1 MRRKLA
7 RGRKASHIKIRRETY
22 NSLSALLLVV
32 ASLLIWASYLHQG
45 KILILINDLITHYLG
60 FMAGLFLPL
69 PLLSGAAFVSGFKTR
84 FSRPNAFLGSVL
96 IFLSFLG
103 IFNSGSY
110 GSFIWADVAALVSAP
125 GSYLIFFTGIVS
137 GFIVLFDIPLETVLK
152 VLGKIFGIFTL
163 FSPKPKLGVL
173 DQSALKPQNAVSKPD
188 FAIKNPNI
196 GAKPAFFPPKPQE
209 RTSSISPQQA
219 IPSAANVPWNYPPLS
234 ILSDNISGKAD
245 RGNVN
250 DNAGIIESTLD
261 AFGISAKVKDVNYG
275 PAVTQY
281 ALEVA
286 LGTKLSKI
294 SALGSDLALAL
305 AAPTGQIRIEAPI
318 PGKSLVGIELPN
330 RAPEFVGL
338 KKVLEDDLLLHH
350 KSKLAVAL
358 GLDVS
363 GKAIV
368 GDIGKMPHV
377 LIAGSTGS
385 GKSVCINTFIGTLLF
400 RCSPQELNLILVDP
414 KRVELT
420 GYNGIPHLL
429 TPVIVEPEKVL
440 SALKWATHEMDRR
453 YKLFAEVG
461 ARNLEGYNELSGFQ
475 ALPYIVIVIDELADI
490 MLYAPVEVEDTITRI
505 AQMARATGIHLVIA
519 TQRPSVDIIT
529 GLIKANIPTRIA
541 FAVSSMIDSRVI
553 IDQPGAEKLLGKGD
567 MLFIPPDQAKP
578 TRIQGCFVS
587 EKETHQLIDFLKK
600 QGVAPH
606 YTEEVLNQQVAI
618 KGRGNG
624 KGSSFI
630 SPNGE
635 DRDPLFAD
643 AFRLIAQH
651 NQASASFLQRKLS
664 IGYARAARIL
674 DELHNAGIIGPGEGA
689 KPRDIL
695 VTDVDN
701 FFASQS

>member
-1 MRRKLA
+1 MKKRSV
-7 RGRKASHIKIRRETY
+7 RGRKSAHIKLRQDTY
-22 NSLSALLLVV
+22 NSLSAFLLFIL
-32 ASLLIWASYLHQG
+32 SLLIWASFLYKG
-45 KILILINDLITHYLG
+45 TILTYINNFIRDYIGLS
-60 FMAGLFLPL
+60 AGYFLPL
-69 PLLSGAAFVSGFKTR
+69 PLLSSSAFIWGFKTR
-84 FSRPNAFLGSVL
+84 FSRPNALFG
-96 IFLSFLG
+96 SFLILFCLIG
-103 IFNSGSY
+103 FFNSGKF
-110 GSFIWADVAALVSAP
+110 GSLMWSNVSALISP
-125 GSYLIFFTGIVS
+125 IGSSLIFFAGIFS
-137 GFIVLFDIPLETVLK
+137 GLLILFDIPFEK
-152 VLGKIFGIFTL
+152 VLTVIGRILGIFAKIA
-163 FSPKPKLGVL
+163 PKEKLGVF
-173 DQSALKPQNAVSKPD
+173 DKNAIKPTVQTVKPD
-188 FAIKNPNI
+188 FAIKPNFVLPKQAVNTGEKINPSV
-196 GAKPAFFPPKPQE
+196 KPQ
-209 RTSSISPQQA
+209 P
-219 IPSAANVPWNYPPLS
+219 IPSAINTPWNYPPLS
-234 ILSDNISGKAD
+234 ILSENISGKAD

-250 DNAGIIESTLD
+250 DNANIIESTLD

-330 RAPEFVGL
+330 RTPEFVSL
-338 KKVLEDDLLLHH
+338 KKVLEEDVLLHH

-363 GKAIV
+363 GKPIV
-368 GDIGKMPHV
+368 GDISKMPHV

-385 GKSVCINTFIGTLLF
+385 GKSVAINAFIGSLLF
-400 RCSPQELNLILVDP
+400 RCSPQDLNLILIDP

-440 SALKWATHEMDRR
+440 SALKWSTNEMDRR

-461 ARNLEGYNELSGFQ
+461 VRNLEGYNELSGFQ
-475 ALPYIVIVIDELADI
+475 ALPYIVIFVDELADI
-490 MLYAPVEVEDTITRI
+490 MLYAPVEVEDSITRI

-567 MLFIPPDQAKP
+567 MLYVPPDQAKP
-578 TRIQGCFVS
+578 TRIQGCLIT
-587 EKETHQLIDFLKK
+587 EKETRQLIDFLKK
-600 QGVAPH
+600 QGIAPH
-606 YTEEVLNQQVAI
+606 YTEEVLTQQVSI
-618 KGRGNG
+618 KGRG
-624 KGSSFI
+624 KGSAFI
-630 SPNGE
+630 SSNGE
-635 DRDPLFAD
+635 DRDSLFID

-695 VTDVDN
+695 VTDVEN
-701 FFASQS
+701 YISSQS